1 MLGDFLG
8 EELCACS
15 DHPKA
20 EVYGDLWLN
29 PVQLFFILVK
39 LLVQFG

>member
-8 EELCACS
+8 ELLCACS

-20 EVYGDLWLN
+20 QVYGDMSFADL
-29 PVQLFFILVK
+29 
-39 LLVQFG
+39 